1 MAVRPYTG
9 GIACTLTL
17 ALDGP
22 SGWHKACPYTGG
34 IGPSQH
40 WRACR
45 LCLSFKHFKKPFTE
59 TNCYTIT

>member
-1 MAVRPYTG
+1 MLARGRPYTG

-34 IGPSQH
+34 I
-40 WRACR
+40 ACA
-45 LCLSFKHFKKPFTE
+45 LTLAASPVP
-59 TNCYTIT
+59 